1 MLSLLIA
8 FFTFILSLS
17 IALSS
22 VTSILIFI
30 IGLASTFQGD
40 KQIVIETL
48 ILAFLLS
55 PFGLPKSGI
64 YIIGLLELLNY
75 TIKSI

>member
-48 ILAFLLS
+48 ILAFLFS
-55 PFGLPKSGI
+55 PFGLPKLGI
-64 YIIGLLELLNY
+64 YVIGLLELLNY

>member
-1 MLSLLIA
+1 MEA
-8 FFTFILSLS
+8 
-17 IALSS
+17 
-22 VTSILIFI
+22 
-30 IGLASTFQGD
+30 
-40 KQIVIETL
+40 L
-48 ILAFLLS
+48 ILAFLFS